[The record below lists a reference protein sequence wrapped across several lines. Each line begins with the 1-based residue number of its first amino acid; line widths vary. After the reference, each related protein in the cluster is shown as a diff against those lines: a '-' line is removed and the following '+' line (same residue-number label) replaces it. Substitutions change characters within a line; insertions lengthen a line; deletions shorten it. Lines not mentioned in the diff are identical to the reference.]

1 MCNCAFFFSSC
12 IVAVCAKPSAVE
24 YSPDVSSEE
33 KTTARALATVIVW
46 RRDCWRRLELTS
58 AGITPTM
65 VMPAKVVLDVVDGFL
80 GG

>member
-1 MCNCAFFFSSC
+1 M
-12 IVAVCAKPSAVE
+12 
-24 YSPDVSSEE
+24 SSEE

-46 RRDCWRRLELTS
+46 RRDCWRRLELTR